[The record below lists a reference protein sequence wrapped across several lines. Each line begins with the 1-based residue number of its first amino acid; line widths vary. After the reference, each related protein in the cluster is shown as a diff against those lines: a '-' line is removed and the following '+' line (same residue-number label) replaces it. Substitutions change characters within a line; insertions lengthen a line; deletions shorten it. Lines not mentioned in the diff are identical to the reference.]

1 MCAGTPHV
9 DGRRGC
15 GASNTRPWPAVQ
27 EESCESL
34 TSCAGVGVAI
44 MPASP
49 VRSLLPTGF
58 DDNGFS
64 VLAESIAAWLRP
76 SVRLSVCHG
85 RIDRKPAAAAAVPG
99 RDSRIDQFTHRLN
112 SLLSALVSVKYTQIS
127 KNLTLLSF

>member
-64 VLAESIAAWLRP
+64 VLAESIARRGAGSDRP
-76 SVRLSVCHG
+76 SVLLSVCHG
-85 RIDRKPAAAAAVPG
+85 RIDRKPAAAAAAVPG
-99 RDSRIDQFTHRLN
+99 RESRIDQFTHRLN
-112 SLLSALVSVKYTQIS
+112 SCYRP
-127 KNLTLLSF
+127 